1 MIIAPIPQNE
11 ISVVRLNPD
20 ESCPRRD
27 ISRANVPTV
36 TAISSGSFARFGSRL
51 PITDAAI
58 AAQRIRVNG
67 RRMAISIY

>member
-1 MIIAPIPQNE
+1 MITAPIPQSAA
-11 ISVVRLNPD
+11 SVVRLNPD

-36 TAISSGSFARFGSRL
+36 TAISSGSFANSGIML
-51 PITDAAI
+51 PTTDAAI
-58 AAQRIRVNG
+58 AEQRIRVNG